1 MPEVDRQLS
10 HTYVHKHVHTQTQTL
25 RRQRLHLSVAPWILG
40 SSRVKRIYFC
50 LEKVA
55 RQTVWKIREKPQM
68 TNTRDQRGHS
78 SLLGS
83 IGRENCNK
91 KLFKMLR
98 EAATLPY
105 SSKKTHS
112 YRWCS

>member
-1 MPEVDRQLS
+1 
-10 HTYVHKHVHTQTQTL
+10 
-25 RRQRLHLSVAPWILG
+25 
-40 SSRVKRIYFC
+40 
-50 LEKVA
+50 
-55 RQTVWKIREKPQM
+55 M

-91 KLFKMLR
+91 KVLKMLR